1 MGHLLSVCAVERSST
16 ERIAIRTVDLK
27 SDMPLVQEALQRL
40 DRELAIARKENA
52 AIIKLIHGYGS
63 TGAGGEIRLA
73 VQNRLLEMMR
83 NSQIAGCIFGEDW
96 AKSNDAAWKLLQL
109 HPALKRD
116 SDLGRKNRGVTIVV
130 LRK

>member
-1 MGHLLSVCAVERSST
+1 
-16 ERIAIRTVDLK
+16 
-27 SDMPLVQEALQRL
+27 MPVVREALQRL

-73 VQNRLLEMMR
+73 VQNHLLEMMQ

-96 AKSNDAAWKLLQL
+96 SKSNDVAWTILRK
-109 HPALKRD
+109 HPDLKHD
-116 SDLGRKNRGVTIVV
+116 SDLGRRNRGITIV
-130 LRK
+130 LL